1 MAFNIFGNGG
11 ASQQGQQIYEA
22 LGRSMAVIE
31 FSLDGKILTANAN
44 FLATMG
50 YELGDIV
57 GKHHAVFVTRDYAQS
72 AEYRDFWKKLSKGE
86 FAAGVFQRVR
96 KDGETVWLEA
106 TYNPILNAAG
116 KPVKVIK
123 FASDI
128 TARRKERAL
137 NEGILTAIDR
147 SQAMIEFDL
156 TGKILKANGNFL
168 KTMGY
173 SEGEVVG
180 KNHSMFVAPAYA
192 QSTEYKDFWA
202 SLRKGDVQA
211 AQFKRLAKGG
221 KEVWLEATY
230 NPIFD
235 QNGKPERVI
244 KLATDITEQVQ
255 LLIDLKKMIDTNFT
269 EIDDNIV
276 SLDEAAMSGT
286 SAAAQSSNSVQT
298 VAASAE
304 ELSAS
309 IAEISRSMAQSR
321 DETER
326 AFSQTVSANQS
337 TQKMADVVAA
347 MTGIVEVIQ
356 GIAGQINLLALNATI
371 ESARAGEAGKGFAV
385 VANEVKNLANQA
397 AKATDQISAE
407 ISGVQE
413 ISNEVVNSLET
424 IRGSIE
430 TARDSVT
437 SISASVEEQSAVTE
451 SVSQN
456 MQTMAVSVDELA
468 RRLDEIRSISGGV
481 GSSVKRTRE
490 AAEVLTR

>member
-1 MAFNIFGNGG
+1 MAFNIFGNNG
-11 ASQQGQQIYEA
+11 SSQGQQIYEA

-44 FLATMG
+44 FLSTMG

-57 GKHHAVFVTRDYAQS
+57 GKQHAIFVTADYAKS
-72 AEYRDFWKKLSKGE
+72 PEYKQFWKTLSDGK
-86 FAAGVFQRVR
+86 FVADAFQRVR
-96 KDGETVWLEA
+96 KDGDTVWLEA

-123 FASDI
+123 FATDI

-137 NEGILTAIDR
+137 NDGVLTAIDR

-156 TGKILKANGNFL
+156 TGKILKANANFL

-180 KNHSMFVAPAYA
+180 KHHSMFVAPGYA

-202 SLRKGDVQA
+202 SLRRGDVQA

-221 KEVWLEATY
+221 REVWLEATY
-230 NPIFD
+230 TPIFD
-235 QNGKPERVI
+235 QNGNPERVI
-244 KLATDITEQVQ
+244 KLTTDITEQVQ
-255 LLIDLKKMIDTNFT
+255 LLIDLKAMIDNNFT
-269 EIDDNIV
+269 EIDSNIA
-276 SLDEAAMSGT
+276 SLDKAALSGT

-326 AFSQTVSANQS
+326 AFSQTVNANQS

-437 SISASVEEQSAVTE
+437 NISSSVEEQSAVTE

-456 MQTMAVSVDELA
+456 MQTMAVSVDELV
-468 RRLDEIRSISGGV
+468 RRLDEIRTISSGV
-481 GSSVKRTRE
+481 GGSVKRTRE